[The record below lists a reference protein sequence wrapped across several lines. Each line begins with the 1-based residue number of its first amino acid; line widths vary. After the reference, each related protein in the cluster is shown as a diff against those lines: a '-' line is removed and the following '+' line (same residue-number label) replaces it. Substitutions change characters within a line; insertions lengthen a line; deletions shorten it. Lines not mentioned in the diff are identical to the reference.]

1 VFSAKGR
8 SWEALIAPTAGNDP
22 VKPGTYHARPAFDK
36 SLNSQNRT
44 NSPASR

>member
-22 VKPGTYHARPAFDK
+22 VKSGTYHARPGFDK
-36 SLNSQNRT
+36 PLNSQPRT
-44 NSPASR
+44 FSEASR